1 MSTIFN
7 ISDKIKLQGSEA
19 PSLLNFYGGAAA
31 AYSLRKLDA
40 FYSGDAIRVR
50 RDSDNTEKNIGFVN
64 GELDT
69 ASLLDFANEEVL
81 KLQSNYS
88 GATPSPGAATSDLTV
103 SSNQSIAG
111 VNEALK
117 CTVTGTSAPYF
128 YSSGIGAKGNNIRIS
143 FDYYIPSGQS
153 LDSIR
158 VGAGTPE
165 QNFTTTGQWA
175 TATFEQ
181 LQSYTFIIFR
191 ANSAA
196 VNDEFYIKN
205 LTITRIT
212 SDALVTT
219 WYDQSGNGNNA
230 TQATAS
236 AQPKIVSVGS
246 TILENGKACVQWNG
260 GTEYLASSFGTAY
273 SQPNTIFV
281 TANKTNHDGYLFDGL
296 NGTQR
301 HAQGN
306 NDWIFAGTTLGV
318 AYPYSVLG
326 SQVLFTANFNS
337 VSTAYINSNQ
347 TATGNA
353 GTNALSGFHL
363 GNRNV
368 PLTPLTGNIQ
378 ELIFYPTDELTNR
391 TNIESNINDFYSI
404 Y

>member
-7 ISDKIKLQGSEA
+7 ISNKIKLENTPQ
-19 PSLLNFYGGAAA
+19 PLLLNYYGGAAA
-31 AYSLRKLDA
+31 AYSLRQLDYNYTDA
-40 FYSGDAIRVR
+40 AIRVR
-50 RDSDNTEKNIGFVN
+50 RDSDNTEQDISFVN

-88 GATPSPGAATSDLTV
+88 GSTPSPGAATSDLTV

-230 TQATAS
+230 TQTTATV
-236 AQPKIVSVGS
+236 QPKIVSLGS
-246 TILENGKACVQWNG
+246 TITDNGKPTIEFNNQGFVTSLAGSPVFDFYAVTKTNAADDYIFPDNNSFGGNYYGYIARSDTSTTIYSEYGSPSLYVNGSLENPIIRSDVKQLISTGSELMQVHQGAD
-260 GTEYLASSFGTAY
+260 TSSWSY
-273 SQPNTIFV
+273 IE
-281 TANKTNHDGYLFDGL
+281 LFNRTGFEF
-296 NGTQR
+296 NGTSKEVIIY
-301 HAQGN
+301 N
-306 NDWIFAGTTLGV
+306 
-318 AYPYSVLG
+318 
-326 SQVLFTANFNS
+326 
-337 VSTAYINSNQ
+337 
-347 TATGNA
+347 
-353 GTNALSGFHL
+353 
-363 GNRNV
+363 
-368 PLTPLTGNIQ
+368 
-378 ELIFYPTDELTNR
+378 TDQSSNR
-391 TNIESNINDFYSI
+391 TGIETNINDFYSI